1 MDRDTLVRRWYVH
14 QIRLDSE
21 GTVRP
26 ERIETEAFARPT
38 DTCARAESS
47 RGPAPSRPA

>member
-1 MDRDTLVRRWYVH
+1 MVPADRDTLVRRWYVR

-38 DTCARAESS
+38 DTYAR
-47 RGPAPSRPA
+47 